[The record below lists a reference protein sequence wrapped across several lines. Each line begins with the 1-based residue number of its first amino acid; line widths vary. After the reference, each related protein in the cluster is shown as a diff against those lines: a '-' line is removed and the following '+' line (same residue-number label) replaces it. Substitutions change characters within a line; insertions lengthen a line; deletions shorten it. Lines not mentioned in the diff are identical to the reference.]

1 MRSKKTSGIAKSKT
15 EVIII
20 RIKKAALGTR
30 VSHDWQDRWSPGG
43 RRLQMGVPRGVCFQA
58 RRGLRHRFQQKGAL
72 NASHQFIT
80 FHEYN
85 KKNDKKK
92 WKKEGVTSL
101 CSKGFLRRGLPRPHW
116 RQTRPQSVVC
126 CANELFH
133 KRRLPASFFRVGIQI
148 YFSVPL
154 SVRNL
159 G

>member
-85 KKNDKKK
+85 KKNDKEK
-92 WKKEGVTSL
+92 WKKGGVVRPCVQRVFSGAAFRVLT
-101 CSKGFLRRGLPRPHW
+101 GGRRG
-116 RQTRPQSVVC
+116 
-126 CANELFH
+126 
-133 KRRLPASFFRVGIQI
+133 RRVSSAVRMNSFINGDCQPPFFVSGYKYIL
-148 YFSVPL
+148 V
-154 SVRNL
+154 
-159 G
+159 